1 MRTPTVISTTRAWPS
16 VGPLLT
22 GILGCLIALALG
34 AAAATEYGSLVL
46 GAVAG
51 LIFCGVGVAVYARDP
66 VRALI
71 WLWLFVVFNAP
82 LSILAGYYSSAGQAI
97 RQADEVLVL
106 LFVGLTIWRTMRSS
120 VRLPPLRFI
129 LPGIGVAF
137 FGLLGAVLHHVP
149 LIVTLTGIWLGL
161 KLWTMV
167 GVTLLLPWKMED
179 LRRVYAILT
188 GVGLL
193 VAALG
198 FADYLTHGGASQ
210 ALHIGI
216 PHGAAIPHETRGFRT
231 EAVDAIFPHPGEYS
245 LFMSLLFALTFA
257 RFGVKRSR
265 SDLALACVFAGSVLL
280 SLRLKGFLS
289 VAVVVIIVALVQS
302 LASNRS
308 SITILLVGALLVV
321 GVYSVEGNVIAKQ
334 IATYASSET
343 TARARLYTTG
353 ERIAQENFPLGVGF
367 GRFASY
373 PSRLFYSP
381 VYYQYDLASI
391 YGLERPRT
399 STPTANFIDDT
410 SWPTVMGETGYGGF
424 LIYLAGIVLLILALV
439 GRLRAAAPVLKWVPL
454 AALCVVAVI
463 LSDSLG
469 AAALFDW
476 LPTTTFAIILGPA
489 MLVTQAVAGRLHKET
504 PIEPGA

>member
-1 MRTPTVISTTRAWPS
+1 MQTPTVISTTRDWSS
-16 VGPLLT
+16 VSALLV
-22 GILGCLIALALG
+22 GMLGCLIALALG
-34 AAAATEYGSLVL
+34 VSAATSYGLL
-46 GAVAG
+46 ALAAVVG
-51 LIFCGVGVAVYARDP
+51 LTFCGIGVALYVRDP
-66 VRALI
+66 VLALI

-97 RQADEVLVL
+97 RQADEILVL
-106 LFVGLTIWRTMRSS
+106 LFLIMTIWKSMQPDA
-120 VRLPPLRFI
+120 RLPPFRFI
-129 LPGIGVAF
+129 LPGIGVAL
-137 FGLLGAVLHHVP
+137 FGLLGAVIHHVP

-161 KLWTMV
+161 KLWIMV
-167 GVTLLLPWKMED
+167 GITLLLPWKLED
-179 LRRVYAILT
+179 LRRIYAVLT

-198 FADYLTHGGASQ
+198 LADYLTHGGVSQ

-216 PHGAAIPHETRGFRT
+216 PHEAAIPHETRGYRT

-257 RFGVKRSR
+257 RFGVNRSK

-321 GVYSVEGNVIAKQ
+321 GVYSVEGNVITKQ

-439 GRLRAAAPVLKWVPL
+439 GRLRTAAPVLKWVPL

-469 AAALFDW
+469 DATLFDW
-476 LPTTTFAIILGPA
+476 LPTTTFAIIFGPA
-489 MLVTQAVAGRLHKET
+489 MLVTQAAAGHLHKEV
-504 PIEPGA
+504 PIGPGA